1 MAREITTTGS
11 KKVKTLMK
19 EFNENFPYLRL
30 RIYSYEANNQERGSA
45 LTRYRVD
52 IEKKLSEVRTKK
64 GTGKMSFTGSKNIS
78 TIEKDFDEIFG
89 LVVEICYSPTEDQ
102 NFYTHGSQNK
112 KSLTAFNRECENSGY
127 IKGKWL

>member
-19 EFNENFPYLRL
+19 EFNKNFPYLRL
-30 RIYSYEANNQERGSA
+30 RIYSYETPEERGSA
-45 LTRYRVD
+45 LTKYRVD
-52 IEKKLSEVRTKK
+52 IEKKLSQVRTKK

-78 TIEKDFDEIFG
+78 TIEKDFDKIFG

-112 KSLTAFNRECENSGY
+112 KSLTAFNKECENAGY
-127 IKGKWL
+127 VKGKWN

>member
-11 KKVKTLMK
+11 KKIKTLMK

-30 RIYSYEANNQERGSA
+30 RIYSYQANEHERGRS
-45 LTRYRVD
+45 LTKYRVD

-64 GTGKMSFTGSKNIS
+64 GSGKMSFTGSKNIS

-89 LVVEICYSPTEDQ
+89 LVVEICYSPTPDE
-102 NFYTHGSQNK
+102 NYYTHGSHNK
-112 KSLTAFNRECENSGY
+112 KSLTAFNRECERAGY
-127 IKGKWL
+127 VKNKWK